1 MRIKLKLFPTFD
13 FTQEI
18 LSHGANVTVISPE
31 SFRDEIAKAI
41 SEMYKKYN

>member
-1 MRIKLKLFPTFD
+1 M
-13 FTQEI
+13 
-18 LSHGANVTVISPE
+18 SPE